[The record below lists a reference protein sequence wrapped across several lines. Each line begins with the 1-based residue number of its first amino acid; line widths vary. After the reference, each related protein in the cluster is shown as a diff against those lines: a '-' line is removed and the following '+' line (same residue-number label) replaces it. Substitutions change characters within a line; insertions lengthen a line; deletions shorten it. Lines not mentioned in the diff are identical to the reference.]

1 MKSIPYPWILLKPI
15 SYRVVRPEIQSLYS
29 EWGTIRNKLR
39 TQIESTIESKIPPNF
54 SPGQNLSDDQKTEIE
69 TKLKQKQEEIE
80 TKVDVALHNIAI
92 AQQIMATSSKNRQN
106 RRQTLRP
113 VASTIAIN
121 KATK

>member
-39 TQIESTIESKIPPNF
+39 TQIESTIESNIPTNF
-54 SPGQNLSDDQKTEIE
+54 SPGQNLSDAQKANI
-69 TKLKQKQEEIE
+69 EEIE

-106 RRQTLRP
+106 RRQNRRQNLRP
-113 VASTIAIN
+113 VASTIAI
-121 KATK
+121 KKHP